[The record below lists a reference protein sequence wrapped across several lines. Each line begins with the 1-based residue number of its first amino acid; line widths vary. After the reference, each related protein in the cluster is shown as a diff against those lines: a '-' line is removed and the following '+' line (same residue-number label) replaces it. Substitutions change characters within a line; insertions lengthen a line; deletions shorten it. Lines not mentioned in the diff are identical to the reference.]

1 MRVRCG
7 IPAAQDRRKIGGVLS
22 FALGGGGLK
31 EGASWGGAGGEGK
44 VGADGLGLDSGTPAG
59 PRRCGHA
66 EGTGGAAANSASWL
80 MAVACNGL
88 LSFRGGGCSKAIW
101 VQKQGWIKH
110 GHCCNGLI
118 VVADLGL
125 ALPARAGRQ
134 HGCWAAWWCWCA
146 LEAGAWWRRRRRTS
160 AGHMTTT
167 ARRLVRALATMTGP
181 LLCGRDPASLPLPPL
196 SEGCYRGL
204 CSADRRRD
212 QYTQVGRNNSLFC
225 TPDHHLQRDRG

>member
-7 IPAAQDRRKIGGVLS
+7 IPAAQDRRKTCGVRG

-31 EGASWGGAGGEGK
+31 EGASWGGAAGMAQTAWALTQAPLPARGGVVTRKALEAPPPLQLPDSWQSLATGFCRLEG
-44 VGADGLGLDSGTPAG
+44 
-59 PRRCGHA
+59 
-66 EGTGGAAANSASWL
+66 GGA
-80 MAVACNGL
+80 
-88 LSFRGGGCSKAIW
+88 GGCSKAIW
-101 VQKQGWIKH
+101 VQMQGWMKY

-146 LEAGAWWRRRRRTS
+146 LEAGAWWRRRWRTS
-160 AGHMTTT
+160 VGRMTTT

-181 LLCGRDPASLPLPPL
+181 LL
-196 SEGCYRGL
+196 
-204 CSADRRRD
+204 
-212 QYTQVGRNNSLFC
+212 
-225 TPDHHLQRDRG
+225 